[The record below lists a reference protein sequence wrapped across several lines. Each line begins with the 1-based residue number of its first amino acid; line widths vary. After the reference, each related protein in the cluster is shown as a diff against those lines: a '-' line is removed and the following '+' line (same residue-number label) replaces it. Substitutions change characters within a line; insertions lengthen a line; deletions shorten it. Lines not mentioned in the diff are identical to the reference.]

1 MTSSPFSPP
10 DVGNRSADKRWR
22 RDAGNVARVRRA
34 GRRFALAGSALFVL
48 SLGVAIS
55 LRAQSVEPAA
65 EAPGAAPSDA
75 REPGAPPA
83 ARGDQ
88 QSIIQLSD
96 PYEVMRRGGY
106 LMWPILLC
114 SLVTATFGLERLISL
129 RRGRV
134 IPPRFTREFLERVR
148 RGEIGRAAALKL
160 CAENGSPMAAI
171 FQAAVRH
178 WGSPAA
184 TIEQA
189 VTEAGQREIVLL
201 RRNLRA
207 LQGSANLATLLG
219 LLGTITGMIR
229 AFNDV
234 AVLRAIGRAE
244 VLANGIAEALLTT
257 AGGLA
262 VAIPSIFLY
271 TYFTGRVERLV
282 HAMDDR
288 AIEMVDAISAETIG
302 PGASAHLDGSGPR
315 PGAPA
320 PSGSG
325 GKVVPKY
332 VS

>member
-1 MTSSPFSPP
+1 MKVLWAYERRWWTRGGAVFLLWILCLVATSRGQSP
-10 DVGNRSADKRWR
+10 VGGTPVS
-22 RDAGNVARVRRA
+22 
-34 GRRFALAGSALFVL
+34 
-48 SLGVAIS
+48 
-55 LRAQSVEPAA
+55 EPAST
-65 EAPGAAPSDA
+65 GTS
-75 REPGAPPA
+75 PA
-83 ARGDQ
+83 AAGDQ
-88 QSIIQLSD
+88 QPIIHLSD

-134 IPPRFTREFLERVR
+134 IPPRFTRDFIDRLR
-148 RGEIGRAAALKL
+148 RNELGRAAAMKL
-160 CAENGSPMAAI
+160 CAENASPVATI
-171 FQAAVRH
+171 FQAAIRH

-189 VTEAGQREIVLL
+189 VSEAGQREIVLL

-271 TYFTGRVERLV
+271 TYFTDRVERLV
-282 HAMDDR
+282 HAMDDLT
-288 AIEMVDAISAETIG
+288 MGVVDAISAETLGNNGTINAD
-302 PGASAHLDGSGPR
+302 GAGPR
-315 PGAPA
+315 TG
-320 PSGSG
+320 GVGG